1 MLTKGVQVREAWRME
16 EPQATLDVLSD
27 PICPWCYIGK
37 VKLDRAL
44 AQRPDH
50 GLDIFWRPYQ
60 LNPDM
65 KAAGMDRT
73 EYLETK
79 FGGPQRAKSIYGQ
92 IEDAAKAAGLNVD
105 FAKIK
110 RTPNTFDA
118 HRLIRWSRSGGYQQ
132 AVVDSLFIRYFEK
145 GEDIGDRAVL
155 MDVAAEVGMDLDVLT
170 RLYEEDAD
178 REMLVNEE
186 ALARQMGITG
196 VPTFILS
203 EKFALV
209 GAQETAAWLD
219 VIDRL
224 ETDPA
229 DLG

>member
-1 MLTKGVQVREAWRME
+1 ME
-16 EPQATLDVLSD
+16 EPRATLDILSD

-44 AQRPDH
+44 EQRPDH

-60 LNPDM
+60 LNPEM
-65 KAAGMDRT
+65 TAGGMDRT

-79 FGGPQRAKSIYGQ
+79 FGGPERAQTIYGQ
-92 IEDAAKAAGLNVD
+92 IRDAAEAAGLKVD
-105 FAKIK
+105 FGRIR

-118 HRLIRWSRSGGYQQ
+118 HRLIRWARSSGHQQ
-132 AVVDSLFIRYFEK
+132 TVVDALFVRYFER
-145 GEDIGDRAVL
+145 GEDIGDRDVL
-155 MDVAAEVGMDLDVLT
+155 MQVAAEAGMDLDLLSG
-170 RLYEEDAD
+170 LYADDAD
-178 REMLVNEE
+178 RDLLTNEE
-186 ALARQMGITG
+186 ALARQMGVTG

-209 GAQETAAWLD
+209 GAQETSAWLD

-224 ETDPA
+224 SDGPA
-229 DLG
+229 EDGQSPA